1 MNNVGE
7 TEWYWQRQWYLF
19 NDPSL
24 FAYEFEIEELINTAK
39 GEVPSVKKMDHFAE
53 TE

>member
-7 TEWYWQRQWYLF
+7 IEWYWQRQWFLF

-24 FAYEFEIEELINTAK
+24 FAYEFEIEELINTTLFTLSGK
-39 GEVPSVKKMDHFAE
+39 NIDHVGE